1 MPHVPEKPSDRYAF
15 RPIVTAWAPVPTVPG
30 VATHPEPVAASDL
43 DSDPGFVPS
52 PGVLQSLRRCREIAV
67 AEEIGHHVGEA
78 SGLRVMAK
86 RKSKERRSELRVE
99 LDRATVR
106 LEGRVYPL
114 KNWSEHGAL
123 AGSYGG
129 ELKVGDKVEVRLSV
143 PFVGVAREFSG
154 LARVVRVDQGRAE
167 IAGHMEVVGEEWS
180 SDALD
185 AYFRRDWEK

>member
-1 MPHVPEKPSDRYAF
+1 ME
-15 RPIVTAWAPVPTVPG
+15 TVPG
-30 VATHPEPVAASDL
+30 VATHPAPLAASDL
-43 DSDPGFVPS
+43 ESNPGFVAPLGT
-52 PGVLQSLRRCREIAV
+52 PQTRQRGPEIAV
-67 AEEIGHHVGEA
+67 VEEIGHHGGGP

-86 RKSKERRSELRVE
+86 RKSKERRSEPRLD

-114 KNWSEHGAL
+114 KNWSAHGLL

-154 LARVVRVDQGRAE
+154 LARVVRVDEDRAE
-167 IAGHMEVVGEEWS
+167 IAGNLEAVGEEWS